1 MLISIVK
8 RNDGKKYINIFRGHK
23 RFFKKWIC
31 LDKVFFWL
39 VIYTVFIA
47 TSIFIV
53 KTYQPKCDVIIQEK
67 IIEVQQLPKPVPTVT
82 PKPVQSWTGKV
93 SYYSHDGC
101 LGCGANQI
109 TASGE
114 KFDEGDMTLAFNRL
128 PMKTMVLV
136 TNLDTGT
143 SIVAKVNDRGGF
155 ERHSRIA
162 DLSKGLFIALGAK
175 TDITKI
181 KIEKI

>member
-1 MLISIVK
+1 MKLSIVK
-8 RNDGKKYINIFRGHK
+8 RNGKQFFNVHVHHKPVFKNWINLNRLAFWVVTYI
-23 RFFKKWIC
+23 
-31 LDKVFFWL
+31 VF
-39 VIYTVFIA
+39 VS
-47 TSIFIV
+47 TSIIV
-53 KTYQPKCDVIIQEK
+53 SKKFESTCTVEPIQQVEIK
-67 IIEVQQLPKPVPTVT
+67 AIPVPTVT

-101 LGCGANQI
+101 LGCGINQV

-114 KFDEGDMTLAFNRL
+114 KFDEEAMTLAFNRL

-155 ERHSRIA
+155 EAHGRIA

-175 TDITKI
+175 TDISKI